1 VAGPACA
8 KLVNASGEGGRPCRC
23 GRKRTPLLPPLDPL
37 IIEAAAGK
45 RELTIDSAARLIVFG
60 FDADQKKGQLQ
71 TILKSLRQ
79 ADPNLAIYAV
89 GDPASAGGAFRPL
102 STQKA

>member
-1 VAGPACA
+1 VRSSLTLLAKADDHVDAAVSAG
-8 KLVNASGEGGRPCRC
+8 
-23 GRKRTPLLPPLDPL
+23 TPLLPPLDPL